1 MRIGGVIHVCMAGAE
16 IGNRRNKK
24 APPSKGSWLRVAE
37 TEGVFAPKERK
48 PPLCKGRWLAE
59 GETEGLSVSL
69 PDLFFL
75 QNDSITIPHPL
86 TREPPLHKG
95 AFFIYASRQL
105 PWLEGGFFICASRHL
120 LVLGGVFL
128 FAPII
133 PV

>member
-1 MRIGGVIHVCMAGAE
+1 M
-16 IGNRRNKK
+16 
-24 APPSKGSWLRVAE
+24 
-37 TEGVFAPKERK
+37 FAPKERK

-69 PDLFFL
+69 LDLFFL

-105 PWLEGGFFICASRHL
+105 PWLEGGFFIYASRQLPWLEGGFFIYASRQLPWLEGGFFICASRHL